1 MRRRRRRHQF
11 EEPELVDEALAKVRM
26 QPVVVEADGERAV
39 GVVREAEAAP
49 EGDDELRDE
58 LSQQSSEST
67 TEHDRPTSSTSQA
80 G

>member
-1 MRRRRRRHQF
+1 
-11 EEPELVDEALAKVRM
+11 M

-49 EGDDELRDE
+49 EGDDELGDE